1 MAAAEKER
9 KSMLERLLEKE
20 NDLIKRLDN
29 LEGCE
34 DNPVYKEQIKEIRNE
49 LSEIQ
54 SNIKTELWGR
64 EERTVTLT
72 NADWSNLTCYILMT
86 TKHREGELEAWKS
99 LAQEKDEDGKIKF
112 SNAESNAAFWEGMIK
127 NIDRIRTEIDG
138 VCL

>member
-9 KSMLERLLEKE
+9 KSMLEGLLEKE
-20 NDLIKRLDN
+20 SVLIKRLDN

-54 SNIKTELWGR
+54 SNIKTELLGR

-72 NADWSNLTCYILMT
+72 NADWSSLTCYILMT
-86 TKHREGELEAWKS
+86 TKHREGELESWRN
-99 LAQEKDEDGKIKF
+99 LAQEKDKDGKVKF
-112 SNAESNAAFWEGMIK
+112 SNAENNVTFWEGMIK
-127 NIDRIRTEIDG
+127 DINRIRTTIDG
-138 VCL
+138 VQL